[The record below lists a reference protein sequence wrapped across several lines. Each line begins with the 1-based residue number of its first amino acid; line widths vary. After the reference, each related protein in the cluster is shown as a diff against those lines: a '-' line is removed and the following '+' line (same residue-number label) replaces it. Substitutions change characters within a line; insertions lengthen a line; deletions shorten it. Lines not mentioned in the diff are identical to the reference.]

1 MGHPVTND
9 PRAVPDIVRK
19 TLPDGKELIIRGVQ
33 PKDLVALADI
43 YVKVYT
49 AFDVGETWTQKSAL
63 QMLKD
68 LDTRDHSVSVLAEVD
83 GKIVGGAFADSKSWE
98 GKRVMEAKEIF
109 VDPEYQQRGIGT
121 ELAKERLH
129 RAEVWHGVTEA
140 ELVTF
145 ADKGHARSWHES
157 MGYKPTEGLQM
168 MHGKVSVIK
177 NNLSK
182 ASLGSEAKE

>member
-9 PRAVPDIVRK
+9 PRAVPDVVKKI
-19 TLPDGKELIIRGVQ
+19 LPDGRELIIRGVE

-63 QMLKD
+63 QMLENLKMGAYPI
-68 LDTRDHSVSVLAEVD
+68 SVLAEVD
-83 GKIVGGAFADSKSWE
+83 GKIVGGAFSDTKSWE

-109 VDPEYQQRGIGT
+109 VDPEYQRKGIGT

-145 ADKGHARSWHES
+145 ADKGHARSWHEK
-157 MGYKPTEGLQM
+157 MGHKPTEGLQM
-168 MHGKVSVIK
+168 MHGKVREIK
-177 NNLSK
+177 ANLDK
-182 ASLGSEAKE
+182 ASLGSEGKK

>member
-9 PRAVPDIVRK
+9 PRAVPDIVKK
-19 TLPDGKELIIRGVQ
+19 TLPDGKELIIRGVG
-33 PKDLVALADI
+33 PLDLPALADI
-43 YVKVYT
+43 YVKVYR

-63 QMLKD
+63 QMLKN
-68 LDTRDHSVSVLAEVD
+68 LEEGAHPVSVLAEVD
-83 GKIVGGAFADSKSWE
+83 GKIVGGAFADVKSWE

-109 VDPEYQQRGIGT
+109 VDPEYQKRGIGT

-129 RAEVWHGVTEA
+129 RAEVWHGVSEA

-145 ADKGHARSWHES
+145 ADKGHARSWHEK

-168 MHGKVSVIK
+168 MHGKVKDIK
-177 NNLSK
+177 EKLTM
-182 ASLGSEAKE
+182 ASTGSETKE